1 MVLFIKH
8 WAKVREINSGYRGTL
23 SSYGYVLMVLHYLV
37 NVVQPFV
44 CPNLQQLAR
53 EPPLNPSPLEVES
66 TLICRGHNIQFW
78 RNEQEIV
85 AFAHANQL
93 NHNSDSIGHLLRGF
107 FEYFAQ
113 SGPMSSGYGK
123 GFDWGRDVLSL
134 RSPGGLLS
142 KQTKGWTGAKT
153 VLEVHGGGVNTA
165 ASPVDPPVQQQMQSQ
180 AAATDLRSQTRIP
193 QQAGKAEGFKEV
205 RHRYLFAIEDPFE
218 LDHNVARTVTHNGI
232 VSIRDEFRRAWRIIR
247 STGNASSTEDLLQD
261 ASKAVDTHGPF
272 MQLLD
277 DIHGVRTGGGVR
289 A

>member
-1 MVLFIKH
+1 
-8 WAKVREINSGYRGTL
+8 
-23 SSYGYVLMVLHYLV
+23 MVLHYLV
-37 NVVQPFV
+37 NIAQPFI

-53 EPPLNPSPLEVES
+53 QPPLNPSPLEIEN
-66 TLICRGHNIQFW
+66 TLMCRGHNIQFW
-78 RNEQEIV
+78 RNEQEII
-85 AFAHANQL
+85 AFARANQL
-93 NHNSDSIGHLLRGF
+93 NHNSESIGHLLRGF

-113 SGPMSSGYGK
+113 SGPMSSGRGK

-153 VLEVHGGGVNTA
+153 VLEVQGGGSNN
-165 ASPVDPPVQQQMQSQ
+165 ASSPIDHPIQQQIPQQ
-180 AAATDLRSQTRIP
+180 AAAADTGSPAKVP
-193 QQAGKAEGFKEV
+193 QQAGKADNFKEV

-247 STGNASSTEDLLQD
+247 STGNANSTEVLLQD
-261 ASKAVDTHGPF
+261 ASKEVDTHGPF

-277 DIHGVRTGGGVR
+277 DIHGVRTGSYIR
-289 A
+289 S